1 MSTDAKRAGN
11 ARPKQQRHSRGPQHL
26 PGRVSTPI
34 LWAQWPSA
42 WSGTPADTPQKR
54 REAYSVIEFW
64 YCPIFDKEIDEGLC
78 WDISNIGNDS
88 LCLSADERPPCGW
101 EEAYKIC
108 KACQH
113 YAECANLI

>member
-1 MSTDAKRAGN
+1 M
-11 ARPKQQRHSRGPQHL
+11 
-26 PGRVSTPI
+26 
-34 LWAQWPSA
+34 
-42 WSGTPADTPQKR
+42 
-54 REAYSVIEFW
+54 IEFW

-113 YAECANLI
+113 YIGKHLQLQIFKFDDISFI

>member
-1 MSTDAKRAGN
+1 M
-11 ARPKQQRHSRGPQHL
+11 
-26 PGRVSTPI
+26 
-34 LWAQWPSA
+34 
-42 WSGTPADTPQKR
+42 
-54 REAYSVIEFW
+54 IEFW

-113 YAECANLI
+113 YGQPLVERWQRPAVSAKAVIAVDEY